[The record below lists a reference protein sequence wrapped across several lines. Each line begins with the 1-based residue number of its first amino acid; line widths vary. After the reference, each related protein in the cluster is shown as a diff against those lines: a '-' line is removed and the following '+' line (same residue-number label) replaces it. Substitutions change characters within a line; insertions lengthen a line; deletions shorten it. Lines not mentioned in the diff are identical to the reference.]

1 MERMIPKGLEPEAVY
16 EIFEEISRIP
26 RASRHEEQISNWLV
40 SFAERYHLDS
50 VQDEMG
56 NVLIRK
62 PGTPGKEDHPAV
74 ILQSH
79 MDMVCEKIPE
89 SDHDFMKDPIRITVE
104 GDKIT
109 AKETTLGADNGLG
122 LSLSLAIL
130 TLEDAPHPPL
140 EVLVTVDE
148 ELGLTGAEKF
158 DATQLKG
165 EYFIN
170 TDSGT
175 EGVFTVGS
183 AGGPTISAEVPV
195 TWTSPKEGAVPYRL
209 CIDGLLGGH
218 SGGDIHRV
226 RGNANKLLFRLLDAL
241 ERKGDFEVA
250 NLRGGMAGNAIPR
263 EAEAILMVPSENL
276 EAFREEVKKY
286 YDIYKAEY
294 RVSNPGII
302 VRFEPY
308 EETVS
313 KVFDRKSMD
322 GAIDFGVFCENGILR
337 MFPDVEGVVESSNN
351 LGCVITDEE
360 KVTFVFVTRS
370 FVASMYETM
379 VLNIDRL
386 ARNVGGS
393 SHKDYDCLEWPYEP
407 DSAIRKLFIDVYRE
421 LFDEEAI
428 GIPAHIGLECGIIAQ
443 NMGRKVDM
451 ISIGPETKEL
461 HKPGEWFSISSTQK
475 YWKLLQEV
483 LKRL

>member
-1 MERMIPKGLEPEAVY
+1 MERMIPKGLEPEAVL
-16 EIFEEISRIP
+16 EIFEEISKVP
-26 RASRHEEQISNWLV
+26 RASRHEEEISKWLV
-40 SFAERYHLDS
+40 NFAEWYNLDY

-79 MDMVCEKIPE
+79 MDMVCEKVPG
-89 SDHDFMKDPIRITVE
+89 SDHDFMKDPIQITVE

-122 LSLSLAIL
+122 LSLSLALL

-158 DATQLKG
+158 DASQLKG

-183 AGGPTISAEVPV
+183 AGGPTVSADIPIV
-195 TWTSPKEGAVPYRL
+195 WTLPAEGSVPYRL
-209 CIDGLLGGH
+209 SIDGLLGGH

-226 RGNANKLLFRLLDAL
+226 RGNANKLLFRMLDAL
-241 ERKGDFEVA
+241 ERKGDYEVA
-250 NLRGGMAGNAIPR
+250 NVRGGMAGNAIPR
-263 EAEAILMVPSENL
+263 EAEAILMIPSENL
-276 EAFREEVKKY
+276 ETFREEVKKY

-294 RVSNPGII
+294 RVSDPGITVI
-302 VRFEPY
+302 FEPY
-308 EETVS
+308 EEAVS
-313 KVFDRKSMD
+313 KVFVRKTLD
-322 GAIDFGVFCENGILR
+322 GVIDFGVFCENGILR

-370 FVASMYETM
+370 SLESIYQTM

-407 DSAIRKLFIDVYRE
+407 DSAIRKLFIDVYRN

-428 GIPAHIGLECGIIAQ
+428 GVPCHIGLECGIIAQ

>member
-1 MERMIPKGLEPEAVY
+1 MERMIPKGLEPEAVL
-16 EIFEEISRIP
+16 EIFEEISKVP
-26 RASRHEEQISNWLV
+26 RASRHEEEISKWLV
-40 SFAERYHLDS
+40 NFAERYNLDY

-79 MDMVCEKIPE
+79 MDMVCEKVPG
-89 SDHDFMKDPIRITVE
+89 SNHDFMKDPIQITVE

-122 LSLSLAIL
+122 LSLSLALL

-158 DATQLKG
+158 DASQLKG

-183 AGGPTISAEVPV
+183 AGGPTVSADIPIV
-195 TWTSPKEGAVPYRL
+195 WTSPAEGSVPYRL

-250 NLRGGMAGNAIPR
+250 NVRGGMAGNAIPR
-263 EAEAILMVPSENL
+263 EAEAILMIPSENL
-276 EAFREEVKKY
+276 ETFREEVKKY

-294 RVSNPGII
+294 RVSDSGIT
-302 VRFEPY
+302 VAFEPY
-308 EETVS
+308 EEAVP
-313 KVFDRKSMD
+313 KVFARKTMD
-322 GAIDFGVFCENGILR
+322 GVIDFGVFCENGILR
-337 MFPDVEGVVESSNN
+337 MFQDVEGVVESSNN
-351 LGCVITDEE
+351 LGCVTTDEE

-370 FVASMYETM
+370 SLESIYQTM

-407 DSAIRKLFIDVYRE
+407 DSAIRKLFIDAYRD

-428 GIPAHIGLECGIIAQ
+428 GVPCHIGLECGIIAQ

-461 HKPGEWFSISSTQK
+461 HKPGEWFSISSTQR

>member
-195 TWTSPKEGAVPYRL
+195 T
-209 CIDGLLGGH
+209 
-218 SGGDIHRV
+218 
-226 RGNANKLLFRLLDAL
+226 
-241 ERKGDFEVA
+241 
-250 NLRGGMAGNAIPR
+250 
-263 EAEAILMVPSENL
+263 
-276 EAFREEVKKY
+276 
-286 YDIYKAEY
+286 
-294 RVSNPGII
+294 
-302 VRFEPY
+302 
-308 EETVS
+308 
-313 KVFDRKSMD
+313 
-322 GAIDFGVFCENGILR
+322 
-337 MFPDVEGVVESSNN
+337 
-351 LGCVITDEE
+351 
-360 KVTFVFVTRS
+360 
-370 FVASMYETM
+370 
-379 VLNIDRL
+379 
-386 ARNVGGS
+386 
-393 SHKDYDCLEWPYEP
+393 
-407 DSAIRKLFIDVYRE
+407 
-421 LFDEEAI
+421 
-428 GIPAHIGLECGIIAQ
+428 
-443 NMGRKVDM
+443 
-451 ISIGPETKEL
+451 
-461 HKPGEWFSISSTQK
+461 
-475 YWKLLQEV
+475 
-483 LKRL
+483 

>member
-1 MERMIPKGLEPEAVY
+1 MERMIPKGLEPEAVL

-26 RASRHEEQISNWLV
+26 RASRHEEEISNWLV
-40 SFAERYHLDS
+40 RFAERYNLDCL
-50 VQDEMG
+50 QDEMG

-62 PGTPGKEDHPAV
+62 PGTPGKEDHPGV

-79 MDMVCEKIPE
+79 MDMVCEKVPG
-89 SDHDFMKDPIRITVE
+89 SNHDFTKDPIQITVE

-122 LSLSLAIL
+122 LSLSLALL

-158 DATQLKG
+158 DASQLTGKH
-165 EYFIN
+165 FIN
-170 TDSGT
+170 TDSI
-175 EGVFTVGS
+175 EENVFPVGS
-183 AGGPTISAEVPV
+183 AGGPTVSADIPV
-195 TWTSPKEGAVPYRL
+195 EWTSPAEGALPYCLR
-209 CIDGLLGGH
+209 IDGLLGGH
-218 SGGDIHRV
+218 SANDINRG

-241 ERKGDFEVA
+241 ERKGDYELSSVK
-250 NLRGGMAGNAIPR
+250 GGMAGNAIPR

-276 EAFREEVKKY
+276 EILREEVKRY

-294 RVSNPGII
+294 RVGDPDVNVI
-302 VRFEPY
+302 FEPY

-313 KVFDRKSMD
+313 KVFARKTMD
-322 GAIDFGVFCENGILR
+322 SVIDFGVFCENGILR
-337 MFPDVEGVVESSNN
+337 MFQDIEGVVESSNN
-351 LGCVITDEE
+351 VGCVTTDEE

-370 FVASMYETM
+370 SLESIYQTM

-407 DSAIRKLFIDVYRE
+407 ESEIRDLFVEVYQE
-421 LFDEEAI
+421 LFDKEAY
-428 GIPAHIGLECGIIAQ
+428 GIPVHSGLECGIIAK

-451 ISIGPETKEL
+451 ISVGAKTGNL
-461 HKPGEWFSISSTQK
+461 HKPGEWFSISSTQR

>member
-1 MERMIPKGLEPEAVY
+1 MERMIPKGLEPEVVY

-26 RASRHEEQISNWLV
+26 RPSRHEEEISKWLV
-40 SFAERYHLDS
+40 NFAERYNLDY

-79 MDMVCEKIPE
+79 MDMVCEKVPG
-89 SDHDFMKDPIRITVE
+89 SNHDFMKDPIQITVE

-122 LSLSLAIL
+122 LSLSLALL

-148 ELGLTGAEKF
+148 ELGLTGAGKF
-158 DATQLKG
+158 DASQLKG

-183 AGGPTISAEVPV
+183 AGGPTISADIPIV
-195 TWTSPKEGAVPYRL
+195 WTSPAEGSMPYRL
-209 CIDGLLGGH
+209 SIDGLLGGH

-241 ERKGDFEVA
+241 ERKGDYEVT
-250 NLRGGMAGNAIPR
+250 NVRGGMAGNAIPR

-276 EAFREEVKKY
+276 EIFREEVKKY

-294 RVSNPGII
+294 RVSDPGIT
-302 VRFEPY
+302 VTFESY

-313 KVFDRKSMD
+313 KVFARKTMD
-322 GAIDFGVFCENGILR
+322 GVIDFGVFCETGILR

-351 LGCVITDEE
+351 VGCVTTDEE

-370 FVASMYETM
+370 SLESIYQTM
-379 VLNIDRL
+379 VMNIDRL
-386 ARNVGGS
+386 ARSVGGS
-393 SHKDYDCLEWPYEP
+393 SHKDYDCLEWAYEP
-407 DSAIRKLFIDVYRE
+407 ESEIRDLFVEVYQE
-421 LFDEEAI
+421 LFHKEAK
-428 GIPAHIGLECGIIAQ
+428 GIPVHTGLECGIIAK

>member
-1 MERMIPKGLEPEAVY
+1 MERMIPKGLEPEAVL
-16 EIFEEISRIP
+16 EIFEEISKVP
-26 RASRHEEQISNWLV
+26 RASRHEEEISKWLV
-40 SFAERYHLDS
+40 NFAERYNLDY

-79 MDMVCEKIPE
+79 MDMVCEKVPG
-89 SDHDFMKDPIRITVE
+89 SDHDFMKDPIQITVE

-122 LSLSLAIL
+122 LSLSLALL

-158 DATQLKG
+158 DASQLKG

-183 AGGPTISAEVPV
+183 AGGPTVSADIPIV
-195 TWTSPKEGAVPYRL
+195 WTSPAEGSVPYRL

-241 ERKGDFEVA
+241 ERKGDYEVA
-250 NLRGGMAGNAIPR
+250 NVRGGMAGNAIPR
-263 EAEAILMVPSENL
+263 EAEAVLMIPSENL
-276 EAFREEVKKY
+276 ETFREEVKK
-286 YDIYKAEY
+286 
-294 RVSNPGII
+294 
-302 VRFEPY
+302 
-308 EETVS
+308 
-313 KVFDRKSMD
+313 
-322 GAIDFGVFCENGILR
+322 
-337 MFPDVEGVVESSNN
+337 
-351 LGCVITDEE
+351 
-360 KVTFVFVTRS
+360 
-370 FVASMYETM
+370 
-379 VLNIDRL
+379 
-386 ARNVGGS
+386 
-393 SHKDYDCLEWPYEP
+393 
-407 DSAIRKLFIDVYRE
+407 
-421 LFDEEAI
+421 
-428 GIPAHIGLECGIIAQ
+428 
-443 NMGRKVDM
+443 
-451 ISIGPETKEL
+451 
-461 HKPGEWFSISSTQK
+461 
-475 YWKLLQEV
+475 
-483 LKRL
+483 

>member
-1 MERMIPKGLEPEAVY
+1 M
-16 EIFEEISRIP
+16 
-26 RASRHEEQISNWLV
+26 
-40 SFAERYHLDS
+40 
-50 VQDEMG
+50 
-56 NVLIRK
+56 
-62 PGTPGKEDHPAV
+62 
-74 ILQSH
+74 
-79 MDMVCEKIPE
+79 
-89 SDHDFMKDPIRITVE
+89 
-104 GDKIT
+104 
-109 AKETTLGADNGLG
+109 
-122 LSLSLAIL
+122 
-130 TLEDAPHPPL
+130 
-140 EVLVTVDE
+140 TVDE

-183 AGGPTISAEVPV
+183 AGGPTVSADIPIV
-195 TWTSPKEGAVPYRL
+195 WTSPAEGSVPYRL

-218 SGGDIHRV
+218 SGGDIHRI

-241 ERKGDFEVA
+241 ERKGDYEVA
-250 NLRGGMAGNAIPR
+250 SIRGGMAGNAIPR
-263 EAEAILMVPSENL
+263 EAEAILMIPSENL
-276 EAFREEVKKY
+276 ETFREEVKKY

-294 RVSNPGII
+294 RVSDPGITVI
-302 VRFEPY
+302 FEPY
-308 EETVS
+308 EEPVS
-313 KVFDRKSMD
+313 KVFARKTMD
-322 GAIDFGVFCENGILR
+322 GVIDFGVFCENGILR

-407 DSAIRKLFIDVYRE
+407 DSAIRKLFIDVYRD

-428 GIPAHIGLECGIIAQ
+428 GVPCHIGLECGIIAQ